1 MSQRNNFGSK
11 LGVVLAA
18 AGSAVGLGNVWRFP
32 TEVGNNGGAAFI
44 LIYLC
49 CILFIG
55 VPVMLSEFVIG
66 RHTHANTI
74 GAFRKLAP
82 GTWWRL
88 GGIEGVF
95 VAFFISCYY
104 IIVSGWTLHYMVAS
118 MCNQLTGDQDYKS
131 YFSDFVSSPLEPVVY
146 AVVFMLLVHVIIV
159 RGVEKGIERFSKLM
173 MPMLLLIIGVLV
185 VCSFSMSGFTEGVT
199 YMLRPDFSKVTPNIV
214 LSAVGQ
220 AFYSLSLAMGCL
232 CTYASYFGPDTNLA
246 KTAVSVSVID
256 TCVAVLCGFIIFPAV
271 FSVPGVEANEGP
283 GLVFITLPHVFNIAF
298 HNVPIIGYVFSTLFY
313 VLLMLSAL
321 TSAISLHEVATA
333 YIHEEWNVSRK
344 RAACMVTVGCLLLGV
359 ACSLSMGV
367 WNDFRICGL
376 CLFDLF
382 DYVSAKII
390 LPLGGIIICLFV
402 GWKLDRQMVYN
413 EVTNNGTLHLG
424 PSDAATAAGARPSL
438 GARLLSRLHPFRIYI
453 FLVRWV
459 APTAIAVIF
468 INELLR

>member
-1 MSQRNNFGSK
+1 MANRSNFGSK
-11 LGVVLAA
+11 IGVVLAA

-44 LIYLC
+44 LIYLFC
-49 CILFIG
+49 VLFIG
-55 VPVMLSEFVIG
+55 MPVMVSEFVIG
-66 RHTHANTI
+66 RSTHANTI
-74 GAFRKLAP
+74 TAFRKLAP
-82 GTWWRL
+82 KTWWRI

-95 VAFFISCYY
+95 VAFFIFCYY
-104 IIVSGWTLHYMVAS
+104 IIVSGWTLHYTVAS
-118 MCNQLTGDQDYKS
+118 FLNHLSGDQDYKA
-131 YFSDFVSSPLEPVVY
+131 YFTNFVGSLWEPIVY
-146 AVVFMLLVHVIIV
+146 AVVFMLMVHVIII
-159 RGVEKGIERFSKLM
+159 RGVQNGIERFSKLM
-173 MPMLLLIIGVLV
+173 MPMLLLIIAILV

-199 YMLRPDFSKVTPNIV
+199 YLLKPDFSKVTPNVV

-232 CTYASYFGPDTNLA
+232 CTYASYFGPNTNLM
-246 KTAVSVSVID
+246 KTAMSVSLID

-298 HNVPIIGYVFSTLFY
+298 HNVPLIGYVFSSLFY

-321 TSAISLHEVATA
+321 TSAISLHEPVTA
-333 YIHEEWNVSRK
+333 YIHEEWKVSRH
-344 RAACMVTVGCLLLGV
+344 RAAWIVTVACILLGI

-367 WNDFRICGL
+367 WNGFRIGGL

-382 DYVSAKII
+382 DFISAKII

-402 GWKLDRQMVYN
+402 GWRLDRQLVYN
-413 EVTNNGTLHLG
+413 EVTNNGTL
-424 PSDAATAAGARPSL
+424 RI
-438 GARLLSRLHPFRIYI
+438 RLFRLYI

-459 APTAIAVIF
+459 SPLAIAVIF
-468 INELLR
+468 INELFNK

>member
-1 MSQRNNFGSK
+1 MANRSNFGSK
-11 LGVVLAA
+11 IGVVLAA

-44 LIYLC
+44 LIYLFC
-49 CILFIG
+49 VFFIG
-55 VPVMLSEFVIG
+55 VPVMVSEFVIG
-66 RHTHANTI
+66 RSTHANTI
-74 GAFRKLAP
+74 TAFRKLAP
-82 GTWWRL
+82 KTWWRI

-95 VAFFISCYY
+95 VAFFIFCYY
-104 IIVSGWTLHYMVAS
+104 IIVSGWTLHYTVAS
-118 MCNQLTGDQDYKS
+118 FCNQLSGDQDYKA
-131 YFSDFVSSPLEPVVY
+131 YFTNFVGSPWEPVVY
-146 AVVFMLLVHVIIV
+146 AVVFMLMVHVVII
-159 RGVEKGIERFSKLM
+159 RGVQNGIEKFSKLM

-199 YMLRPDFSKVTPNIV
+199 YLLKPDFTKVTPNVV

-232 CTYASYFGPDTNLA
+232 CTYASYFGPNTNLA
-246 KTAVSVSVID
+246 KTAMSVSLID

-298 HNVPIIGYVFSTLFY
+298 HNVPIIGYVFSSLFY

-321 TSAISLHEVATA
+321 TSAISLHEPVTA
-333 YIHEEWNVSRK
+333 YIHEEWKVSRH
-344 RAACMVTVGCLLLGV
+344 RAAWMVTVACILLGI

-367 WNDFRICGL
+367 WNDFRIFGL

-382 DYVSAKII
+382 DFISAKII

-402 GWKLDRQMVYN
+402 GWRLDRQLVYN
-413 EVTNNGTLHLG
+413 EVTNNGTL
-424 PSDAATAAGARPSL
+424 RV
-438 GARLLSRLHPFRIYI
+438 RLFRLYI

-459 APTAIAVIF
+459 SPAAIAVIF
-468 INELLR
+468 VNELFNK